1 MNMKKLAT
9 LVSAVA
15 LSATVSANAMAKDTI
30 ALVVST
36 LNNPFFVSLKD
47 GAQKE
52 ADKLG
57 YNLVVLDSQN
67 NPAKELANV
76 QDLTVRGTKILLIN
90 PTDSDAVGN
99 AVKMANQAKI
109 PVITLDRQATKGDVV
124 SHIASDNVL
133 GGKIAGDYIAKKAGE
148 GAKVIELQGIAGTS
162 AARERG
168 EGFQQAVAA
177 HKFNVLASQP
187 ADFDR
192 TKGLNVM
199 QNDEM
204 ALGALRAL
212 QTAGKSDVMV
222 VGFDGTPDGE
232 KAVNDGK
239 LAATI
244 AQLPEQIGATGVQT
258 ADKVLK
264 GEKVQAKYP
273 VDLKLVIK
281 Q

>member
-1 MNMKKLAT
+1 
-9 LVSAVA
+9 
-15 LSATVSANAMAKDTI
+15 
-30 ALVVST
+30 
-36 LNNPFFVSLKD
+36 
-47 GAQKE
+47 
-52 ADKLG
+52 
-57 YNLVVLDSQN
+57 
-67 NPAKELANV
+67 
-76 QDLTVRGTKILLIN
+76 
-90 PTDSDAVGN
+90 
-99 AVKMANQAKI
+99 
-109 PVITLDRQATKGDVV
+109 
-124 SHIASDNVL
+124 
-133 GGKIAGDYIAKKAGE
+133 
-148 GAKVIELQGIAGTS
+148 VIELQGIAGTS

-168 EGFQQAVAA
+168 EGFQQAVTA

-199 QNDEM
+199 QNLLTAHPDVQAVFAQNDEM

-244 AQLPEQIGATGVQT
+244 AQLPEQIGAKGVET

>member
-67 NPAKELANV
+67 NPAKELAN
-76 QDLTVRGTKILLIN
+76 
-90 PTDSDAVGN
+90 DSDAVGN
-99 AVKMANQAKI
+99 AVKMANQANI
-109 PVITLDRQATKGDVV
+109 PVITLDRQATKGEVV

-199 QNDEM
+199 QNLLTAHPDVQAVFAQNDEM

-244 AQLPEQIGATGVQT
+244 AQLPDQIGAKGVET

-273 VDLKLVIK
+273 VDLKLVVK

>member
-1 MNMKKLAT
+1 M
-9 LVSAVA
+9 
-15 LSATVSANAMAKDTI
+15 
-30 ALVVST
+30 
-36 LNNPFFVSLKD
+36 
-47 GAQKE
+47 
-52 ADKLG
+52 
-57 YNLVVLDSQN
+57 
-67 NPAKELANV
+67 
-76 QDLTVRGTKILLIN
+76 
-90 PTDSDAVGN
+90 
-99 AVKMANQAKI
+99 NQANI
-109 PVITLDRQATKGDVV
+109 PVITLDRQATKGEVV

-199 QNDEM
+199 QNLLTAHPDVQAVFAQNDEM

-244 AQLPEQIGATGVQT
+244 AQLPDQIGAKGVET

-273 VDLKLVIK
+273 VDLKLVVK

>member
-1 MNMKKLAT
+1 MTDTPEPAPDVAPKPARASWFSDAKMGLAG
-9 LVSAVA
+9 LVVG
-15 LSATVSANAMAKDTI
+15 LI
-30 ALVVST
+30 ALVIAVAPYATGGDFDARVRSYLLANPEVLQEVSDA
-36 LNNPFFVSLKD
+36 LNAK
-47 GAQKE
+47 
-52 ADKLG
+52 ADVARQAADRDLAG
-57 YNLVVLDSQN
+57 QITARAAA
-67 NPAKELANV
+67 NPALLAA
-76 QDLTVRGTKILLIN
+76 DPRDPSFG
-90 PTDSDAVGN
+90 PAD
-99 AVKMANQAKI
+99 
-109 PVITLDRQATKGDVV
+109 
-124 SHIASDNVL
+124 
-133 GGKIAGDYIAKKAGE
+133 
-148 GAKVIELQGIAGTS
+148 AKVTVVEFFDFRCPGCKATAPEVLALMQAHPDV
-162 AARERG
+162 
-168 EGFQQAVAA
+168 QAVFA
-177 HKFNVLASQP
+177 
-187 ADFDR
+187 
-192 TKGLNVM
+192 

-244 AQLPEQIGATGVQT
+244 AQLPDQIGAKGVET